1 MLVVKLG
8 VHTRILEKGEEVQ
21 FSIKFLNG
29 PVVILICLMK
39 TTDLGTDHLVIRPMK
54 NLKALIF

>member
-8 VHTRILEKGEEVQ
+8 VHISILKEGEGAQ
-21 FSIKFLNG
+21 FSIKILNG
-29 PVVILICLMK
+29 PEVILICLMK